1 MAAAP
6 AVSTVLAQRLAHS
19 TIIKLHGDTLIVA
32 RPVLAPAPSVALIA
46 EDKPAVTR
54 RAEAPVSEAVASAA
68 VLAAVALAVV
78 ALVAVAPAAVAEADA
93 ANRAAW
99 LTLFRSTLKFCRS
112 RNGES

>member
-46 EDKPAVTR
+46 EGKPAVTR
-54 RAEAPVSEAVASAA
+54 RAEAPVSE
-68 VLAAVALAVV
+68 AVALAVV